1 MINIARLKQIV
12 GDDWVVTKRELME
25 SYLLDESVPAVR
37 PIPAENV
44 VLVKPG
50 TSKEISEIMKLANA
64 EGTPVFVRGGG
75 TGLCGASIPT
85 QNGILIAMERFDK
98 ILELDSDNLM
108 MVVEAGVTLEHILKA
123 ANAGGFVFPPH
134 PGDEGAQ
141 AGGMVVLNAG
151 GTRAVKYGVMR
162 VYVKGLEV
170 VLPTGEIMELGGKLL
185 KNNQGFDLMQLMIN
199 SAGLL
204 GIVTKVIFR
213 LYPKPGA
220 SATMVVAYD
229 RRYDAINSVP
239 KILQSGVIPL
249 SIEYFE
255 RNVIEKAANKLSVK
269 WPVDKGIAYLMVI
282 LTASSQDDL
291 YAQAEQV
298 EAVCKKMNAVE
309 TVMAERL
316 EEQNQILKLRSE
328 LFPTFKDMMADTLD
342 ITVPPSRVGELLVKV
357 DEVAAKYSTTIPTYG
372 HAADG
377 NLHAHLMKDLV
388 PRGLVREAK
397 RDIYRATLALGG
409 VITGEHGLGQIRTHD
424 LDLVADKKGWELM
437 WGIKHLFDPNNILN
451 PGVALPEEEK

>member
-1 MINIARLKQIV
+1 MANLGRLRGIV
-12 GDDWVVTKRELME
+12 GDDWVITRREQME

-37 PIPAENV
+37 PKPADNV
-44 VLVKPG
+44 ILLKPAN
-50 TSKEISEIMKLANA
+50 TKEISEILKLAN
-64 EGTPVFVRGGG
+64 EEKTPVFVRGGG

-85 QNGILIAMERFDK
+85 QDGILISMERFDK
-98 ILELDSDNLM
+98 VLEMDSDNLM
-108 MVVEAGVTLEHILKA
+108 MVVEAGVTLEQILKA
-123 ANAGGFVFPPH
+123 ASAAGFIFPPH

-162 VYVKGLEV
+162 NYVKGLEV

-199 SAGLL
+199 SSGLL
-204 GIVTKVIFR
+204 GVVTKVIFR

-229 RRYDAINSVP
+229 KRYDAINSVP

-255 RNVIEKAANKLSVK
+255 RNVIEKAAAKLNVR

-291 YAQAEQV
+291 YAQADQV
-298 EAVCKKMNAVE
+298 VAVCEKMNA
-309 TVMAERL
+309 TQTTMAERQ
-316 EEQNQILKLRSE
+316 EEQNVILKLRSE
-328 LFPTFKDMMADTLD
+328 LFPAFKDRMADTLD
-342 ITVPPSRVGELLVKV
+342 ITVPPSKVGELLVKI
-357 DEVAAKYSTTIPTYG
+357 DEIAAKYNTTIPTYG

-377 NLHAHLMKDLV
+377 NLHAHLMRDLV

-397 RDIYRATLALGG
+397 RDVYRAALSLAG
-409 VITGEHGLGQIRTHD
+409 VITGEHGLGQIRIHD
-424 LDLVADKKGWELM
+424 LDLIADKKQWELM
-437 WGIKHLFDPNNILN
+437 WGIKRLFDPNNILN
-451 PGVALPEEEK
+451 PGVALPEEH

>member
-1 MINIARLKQIV
+1 MTNLTRLRQIV
-12 GDDWVVTKRELME
+12 GDDWVVTKREQME

-37 PIPAENV
+37 PKPADNV
-44 VLVKPG
+44 VLVKPR
-50 TSKEISEIMKLANA
+50 TAKEISDIIKLAN
-64 EGTPVFVRGGG
+64 EEKTPIFVRGGG

-85 QNGILIAMERFDK
+85 KDGILMSMERFNK
-98 ILELDSDNLM
+98 VLEMDSDNLM
-108 MVVEAGVTLEHILKA
+108 LVVEAGVTLEQILKA
-123 ANAGGFVFPPH
+123 ANDAGFIFPPH

-162 VYVKGLEV
+162 TYVKGLEV

-220 SATMVVAYD
+220 TATMVIAYD
-229 RRYDAINSVP
+229 KRYDAINTVP

-255 RNVIEKAANKLSVK
+255 RNVIEKAATKLNVG
-269 WPVDKGIAYLMVI
+269 WPVSKGIAYLMVI

-298 EAVCKKMNAVE
+298 EAVCQKMGAVE
-309 TVMAERL
+309 TTMAERQ
-316 EEQNQILKLRSE
+316 EEQNKILKLRSE

-342 ITVPPSRVGELLVKV
+342 ITVPPSRVGELLVKI
-357 DEVAAKYSTTIPTYG
+357 DEVAAKYDTTIPTYG

-377 NLHAHLMKDLV
+377 NLHAHLMRDLV

-397 RDIYRATLALGG
+397 RDVYRAALSLDG

-424 LDLVADKKGWELM
+424 LDLIADKKQWEIM
-437 WGIKHLFDPNNILN
+437 WGIKKLFDPNNILN
-451 PGVALPEEEK
+451 PGVALPEER

>member
-1 MINIARLKQIV
+1 MVNVAKLKQIV
-12 GDDWVVTKRELME
+12 GNDWVVTNREQME

-37 PIPAENV
+37 PIPAANV

-50 TSKEISEIMKLANA
+50 TTKEVAEIMKLANA
-64 EGTPVFVRGGG
+64 EKTPVFVRGGG
-75 TGLCGASIPT
+75 TGLSGASIPT
-85 QNGILIAMERFDK
+85 QDGILIAMERFDK
-98 ILELDSDNLM
+98 VLELDSDNLM
-108 MVVEAGVTLEHILKA
+108 LTVEAGVTLEQILKA

-170 VLPTGEIMELGGKLL
+170 VLPTGEIMQLGGKLL
-185 KNNQGFDLMQLMIN
+185 KNNQGFDLLQLMIN

-213 LYPKPGA
+213 LFPKPAA
-220 SATMVVAYD
+220 SATMVVAFD
-229 RRYDAINSVP
+229 KRYDAINTVP

-255 RNVIEKAANKLSVK
+255 RNVIEKAAHKLSVK
-269 WPVDKGIAYLMVI
+269 WPVDKGLAFLMVI
-282 LTASSQDDL
+282 LSASSQDDL
-291 YAQAEQV
+291 FAQAEQV
-298 EAVCKKMNAVE
+298 EAVCKKMNAIE
-309 TVMAERL
+309 TTMAERQ
-316 EEQNQILKLRSE
+316 EEQSQILKLRSE

-342 ITVPPSRVGELLVKV
+342 VTVPPSRVGDLLVAV
-357 DEVAAKYSTTIPTYG
+357 DEVAKKYNTTIPTYG

-388 PRGLVREAK
+388 PRGLVRDAK
-397 RDIYRATLALGG
+397 RDIYRACLGMGG
-409 VITGEHGLGQIRTHD
+409 VITGEHGLGQVRPHD
-424 LDLVADKKGWELM
+424 LDLVADKKQWEIM
-437 WGIKHLFDPNNILN
+437 WGIKHLFDPNNVLN
-451 PGVALPEEEK
+451 PGVALPEEVK